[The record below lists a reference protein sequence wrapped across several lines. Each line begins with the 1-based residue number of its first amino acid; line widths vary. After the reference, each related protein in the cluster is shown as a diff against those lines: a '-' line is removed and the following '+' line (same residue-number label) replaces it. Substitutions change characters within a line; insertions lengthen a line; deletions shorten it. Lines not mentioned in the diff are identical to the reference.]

1 MRCEIT
7 ASVVYPKYARL
18 NFLHPKDKD
27 YSGFV
32 REALAFPSL
41 YSDGI
46 RMDIPFDAFKKVV
59 EAGNIVDIVWSKKL
73 NCFVARFYVTKKDRQ
88 PDVSDDDMPF

>member
-7 ASVVYPKYARL
+7 ASAVYPKYAKF

-27 YSGFV
+27 YKGFV
-32 REALAFPSL
+32 REAIAFPWF
-41 YSDGI
+41 YSDDV
-46 RMDIPFDAFKKVV
+46 RKEIPFDVFCKVLEV
-59 EAGNIVDIVWSKKL
+59 GNVVDIVWSKKL
-73 NCFVARFYVTKKDRQ
+73 KCFVARFYVTNKDRQ

>member
-7 ASVVYPKYARL
+7 ASAVYPKYAKF

-27 YSGFV
+27 YKGFV
-32 REALAFPSL
+32 REALAFPWL
-41 YSDGI
+41 YTDGV
-46 RMDIPFDAFKKVV
+46 RKEIPFEIFCKVLKV
-59 EAGNIVDIVWSKKL
+59 GNIVDIAWSRKL
-73 NCFVARFYVTKKDRQ
+73 NCFVARFYFTKNDRQ